1 MKEKP
6 TLRSIAE
13 ELGLS
18 VSSVSLVL
26 NHRENRIS
34 PENRRRI
41 FEAAERVGYLPSGKR
56 KSRQKPV
63 ILGLIVPELSN
74 AFFADIVQGMTDC
87 AYKQEAKVLLA
98 TNGEP

>member
-1 MKEKP
+1 MEHKP

-34 PENRRRI
+34 PENRQRI
-41 FEAAERVGYLPSGKR
+41 FEAAERVG
-56 KSRQKPV
+56 
-63 ILGLIVPELSN
+63 
-74 AFFADIVQGMTDC
+74 
-87 AYKQEAKVLLA
+87 
-98 TNGEP
+98 